1 MLNEIQIGVVY
12 NWSTYD
18 QDCNSEPLSLILE
31 GSCAE
36 EGPADWRLIMQ
47 PINDDGF
54 SMNSITVYGISFS
67 DISKVNLTTHPL
79 DKVLEKVG
87 CKKARFLS
95 FKFRR
100 PVLACLD
107 HSLYVAQVAKTKS
120 YGISFISAMGNP
132 APKSEHV
139 FSYLLDIQKE
149 NSLEVLSKFFSS
161 EFTEAFEIISE
172 QPHIIEKIKSAFD
185 KLVQLMN
192 TKASLIKPIFLA
204 LCFKNDS
211 LGEWI
216 MENRLISMDPNFIK
230 KE

>member
-1 MLNEIQIGVVY
+1 MLNEVQIGVVY

-31 GSCAE
+31 GSSHE
-36 EGPADWRLIMQ
+36 EGPAEWRVIMHT
-47 PINDDGF
+47 INDDGYR
-54 SMNSITVYGISFS
+54 MNSMTVYGTSFT
-67 DISKVNLTTHPL
+67 DISKVNLSQNTL
-79 DKVLEKVG
+79 DSVLDKVG
-87 CKKARFLS
+87 CKKARYLT

-107 HSLYVAQVAKTKS
+107 HSLYIAQVSKTKS
-120 YGISFISAMGNP
+120 YGISFVSTMGNP

-172 QPHIIEKIKSAFD
+172 
-185 KLVQLMN
+185 
-192 TKASLIKPIFLA
+192 
-204 LCFKNDS
+204 
-211 LGEWI
+211 
-216 MENRLISMDPNFIK
+216 
-230 KE
+230 